1 MTLIPIVAQWQ
12 PEQIRHQVAIAGI
25 LSDKHTQQPIPG
37 AEIRIIQAPQSFRDH
52 LKIKALQFDNQGQT
66 QPGSGDRLWMAPGG
80 SFAVV
85 NLANGQYTV
94 QTWTAVDG
102 SFKFLD
108 LPDGKYSLQA
118 SLPTAGT
125 RYGTATSAT
134 PKKKALI
141 VKLKD
146 KITPVLLELQLP
158 PTAIAGKVTG
168 PGATGDF
175 DPVPMAKVQILK
187 TGDYTYTN
195 DTGDYL
201 LTRLEAS
208 ETKKWAIA
216 VSAPGYELDASE
228 AFIQVKLLQ
237 GQTQTQHLRLK
248 RKGMQSTGKPQ

>member
-1 MTLIPIVAQWQ
+1 MTLIPILAQWQ
-12 PEQIRHQVAIAGI
+12 QEQIRHQVAIAGI

-37 AEIRIIQAPQSFRDH
+37 AEIRIIQAPQSFRDR
-52 LKIKALQFDNQGQT
+52 LKLKALQFDNQWQT
-66 QPGSGDRLWMAPGG
+66 KPGSGDRLWMAPGG

-108 LPDGKYSLQA
+108 LPDGEYSLQA

-134 PKKKALI
+134 PKEKTLI
-141 VKLKD
+141 VNLKD
-146 KITPVLLELQLP
+146 KITPALLELQLP
-158 PTAIAGKVTG
+158 PTVIEGKVTK
-168 PGATGDF
+168 PGATGEF
-175 DPVPMAKVQILK
+175 EPVPMAKVQILE

-195 DTGDYL
+195 DAGDYL

-208 ETKKWAIA
+208 ETKEWAIA
-216 VSAPGYELDASE
+216 VSAPGYDLNTSE
-228 AFIQVKLLQ
+228 TVNKVKLLQ
-237 GQTQTQHLRLK
+237 GQTQTHHLRLK
-248 RKGMQSTGKPQ
+248 RKVMPSTSKPQ